1 MEARLILRFVGDK
14 LLDPATYI
22 LALVV
27 GSIIN
32 LYGQFLLPWFR
43 GSFDPPTDF
52 LIEYEIRP
60 DITIF
65 SVLLGFAFPFCVG
78 LYSAVAARYKSRR
91 IEAISS
97 LPERSPD
104 PMFRADQAGRVIE
117 AGANSWQFLKTYG
130 IDDASK
136 ILGDDLWAR
145 IVSGVPL
152 EDRPTIYFEPS
163 QASYVVAHTQ
173 ADDGAFNIYLS
184 RLPQR
189 FETGGG

>member
-1 MEARLILRFVGDK
+1 
-14 LLDPATYI
+14 
-22 LALVV
+22 
-27 GSIIN
+27 
-32 LYGQFLLPWFR
+32 
-43 GSFDPPTDF
+43 
-52 LIEYEIRP
+52 
-60 DITIF
+60 
-65 SVLLGFAFPFCVG
+65 
-78 LYSAVAARYKSRR
+78 
-91 IEAISS
+91 
-97 LPERSPD
+97 
-104 PMFRADQAGRVIE
+104 MFRADQAGRVIE

-145 IVSGVPL
+145 IVSGEPL

-163 QASYVVAHTQ
+163 QASYVVAHAQ